1 MTLNFLRW
9 IRCISMK
16 NNPKIMVVFGTRP
29 DAIKLAPLMKILES
43 DPGFDLFPVNTGQHE
58 KRVIDEIMCFFDCHI
73 NWINL
78 QAMQKNQTPND
89 VIIKVIN
96 GMSSV
101 IDAHIPDIV
110 IVQGDTS
117 SALAAAISAFNL
129 GVPVAHVESGLR
141 TWDIRNPWPEE
152 SNRLCIDRM
161 SDMLFVP
168 TASSFANLRRE
179 NIEANKEMIV
189 GNTSVDSQLFC
200 CQRIIEKGFPST
212 SVYAVDVPHVFVTV
226 HRRENF
232 GKSLKD
238 ICFAIENLA
247 VIHPDINFIWPIHP
261 NPNVRDIVPNFIKGC
276 KNIILCEPFNYMMS
290 MFMIGTS
297 LMVMTDSGGVQE
309 EAAGFAVPT
318 IVLREKT
325 DRLEHEAAGRSRDR
339 SMLIDYMAS
348 YKDKVKIVG
357 HNPEMIAKEFSS
369 VLKKSLERREKQ
381 DRTIPGIFGSFHPLY
396 GDGLASQRIVA
407 HLRRRFGMEPELFP
421 EPAVFQS

>member
-1 MTLNFLRW
+1 M
-9 IRCISMK
+9 IK
-16 NNPKIMVVFGTRP
+16 NNPKVMVVFGTRP

-43 DPGFDLFPVNTGQHE
+43 DPGFDFIPVDTGQHE
-58 KRVIDEIMCFFDCHI
+58 TRVTSETLKFFDVKMKPTR
-73 NWINL
+73 L
-78 QAMQKNQTPND
+78 DVMKYKQTPNEVLYRVMAGISEAISLSHPD
-89 VIIKVIN
+89 VV
-96 GMSSV
+96 V
-101 IDAHIPDIV
+101 
-110 IVQGDTS
+110 VQGDTS
-117 SALAAAISAFNL
+117 SALAAALAAFNL
-129 GVPVAHVESGLR
+129 GVPVAHVEAGLR
-141 TWDIRNPWPEE
+141 TWDIHNPWPEE

-168 TASSFANLRRE
+168 TASAFANLRRE

-200 CQRIIEKGFPST
+200 CQRIIEENFNLGRIYYS
-212 SVYAVDVPHVFVTV
+212 DIPHVFVTV

-232 GKSLKD
+232 GKP
-238 ICFAIENLA
+238 IENICSVVRSIA
-247 VIHPDINFIWPIHP
+247 VDHPDINFVWPVHP
-261 NPNVRDIVPNFIKGC
+261 NPNVRGTVPDLMKGYV
-276 KNIILCEPFNYMMS
+276 NVTLCEPFDYLTS
-290 MFMIGTS
+290 MFMVGTA

-396 GDGLASQRIVA
+396 GDGLASQRIAA

-421 EPAVFQS
+421 EPAVFQ